1 MCAIYT
7 ENELLQMITRLA
19 EVAEIRMGYTFRSRL
34 EPEMGGD
41 VAVLQMK
48 DIDDSNLLHPENLVR
63 IQMPELKDKHLVQE
77 GDLMFKSRGVSNAA
91 SLVAGNLG
99 RTVLAAPMML
109 IRPDADKVDAA
120 YLQWF
125 INQPSIQN
133 VLSAQAAGTAVKMIS
148 KAALEQ
154 LVIAIPSLETQ
165 RRIVEVGRFA
175 SLEARITTELMDR
188 RKVLIERILM
198 REAQDVR

>member
-1 MCAIYT
+1 
-7 ENELLQMITRLA
+7 MITRLT

-41 VAVLQMK
+41 VAVIQMK
-48 DIDDSNLLHPENLVR
+48 DIDDSNLLHPENLIR

-125 INQPSIQN
+125 INQPSTQKI
-133 VLSAQAAGTAVKMIS
+133 LSAQAAGTAVKMIS

-154 LVIAIPSLETQ
+154 LVIAVPPLESQ
-165 RRIVEVGRFA
+165 RRIVEIGRFA

>member
-1 MCAIYT
+1 MT
-7 ENELLQMITRLA
+7 TKLA

-41 VAVLQMK
+41 VAVIQMK

-109 IRPDADKVDAA
+109 IRPDANKVDAA

-125 INQPSIQN
+125 INQPSTQN
-133 VLSAQAAGTAVKMIS
+133 ILSAQAAGTAVKMIS

-154 LVIAIPSLETQ
+154 LVIAIPPLETQ
-165 RRIVEVGRFA
+165 RRIVEIGRIA
-175 SLEARITTELMDR
+175 SLEARITTELMVR

>member
-1 MCAIYT
+1 
-7 ENELLQMITRLA
+7 
-19 EVAEIRMGYTFRSRL
+19 
-34 EPEMGGD
+34 
-41 VAVLQMK
+41 
-48 DIDDSNLLHPENLVR
+48 
-63 IQMPELKDKHLVQE
+63 
-77 GDLMFKSRGVSNAA
+77 MFKSRGVSNAA

-125 INQPSIQN
+125 INQSSTQKI
-133 VLSAQAAGTAVKMIS
+133 LSAQAAGTAVKMIS
-148 KAALEQ
+148 KVALEQ
-154 LVIAIPSLETQ
+154 LEIAIPPLESQ
-165 RRIVEVGRFA
+165 RQIVEIGQIA

-198 REAQDVR
+198 REAQNVR